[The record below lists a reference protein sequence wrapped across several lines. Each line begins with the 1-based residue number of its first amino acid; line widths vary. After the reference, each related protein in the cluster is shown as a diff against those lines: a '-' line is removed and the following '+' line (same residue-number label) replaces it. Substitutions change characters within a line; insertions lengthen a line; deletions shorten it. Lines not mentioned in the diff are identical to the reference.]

1 MKRIFAA
8 LLVFLMLVSATACAS
23 GQAAE
28 DTEAVPAAQVVT
40 DVEIPDFTVLV
51 NGVEVTHETM
61 AAYTVYSVQTHS
73 VNSQGTEDNR
83 LYIGYAMSDVFA
95 AAGLTGDYT
104 EVEAVADDGYAITYD
119 ADIAALPTTLLAVI
133 RDGEPFKK
141 GPWFAPCHSGTSGD
155 YLKNVASI
163 GVDSEAVLPEDT
175 EEETAETGLPEIQ
188 DRTDKVTFGEFKFLV
203 NGNEVTNDTLAGL
216 SIYKITVNVENSKGV
231 VSEATY
237 TGYRLSDVLAACG
250 ITEFDSV
257 IAVADDGYES
267 VIDYDTANSEYT
279 LLAIEKDKETGEG
292 GTVWVAPCMENTSGS
307 YIKLVVEIKTV

>member
-1 MKRIFAA
+1 MEEKELQEQSLEETQQFDPEEAKQEAARELSDTRAFDPVEAEGFNLEDIIREFSEIAQEEPVQEEIQEFAE
-8 LLVFLMLVSATACAS
+8 
-23 GQAAE
+23 E
-28 DTEAVPAAQVVT
+28 DT
-40 DVEIPDFTVLV
+40 
-51 NGVEVTHETM
+51 
-61 AAYTVYSVQTHS
+61 
-73 VNSQGTEDNR
+73 
-83 LYIGYAMSDVFA
+83 
-95 AAGLTGDYT
+95 
-104 EVEAVADDGYAITYD
+104 
-119 ADIAALPTTLLAVI
+119 
-133 RDGEPFKK
+133 K
-141 GPWFAPCHSGTSGD
+141 
-155 YLKNVASI
+155 
-163 GVDSEAVLPEDT
+163 EDT